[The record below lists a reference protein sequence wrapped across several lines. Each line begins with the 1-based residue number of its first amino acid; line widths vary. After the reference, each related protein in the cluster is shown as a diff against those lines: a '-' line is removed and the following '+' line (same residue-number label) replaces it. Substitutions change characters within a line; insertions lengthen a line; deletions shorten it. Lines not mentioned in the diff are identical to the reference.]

1 MTLRLRS
8 PTVDV
13 LKISR
18 HSAQL
23 GLGGWGHTRIPGR
36 FIAHTQILGR
46 FSCTRKNSSKKF
58 FAKIF
63 HTRILGRFSCTHEI
77 PAVFRA
83 LEKIQVKKF
92 FAKIFY
98 TRILGRFSCTHEIP
112 AVFQKSMI
120 LRENFENSTISCVEC
135 LGVLARETS
144 IFASTIPVGPRYLVD
159 PASGDMLR

>member
-23 GLGGWGHTRIPGR
+23 GLGGWGHTRI
-36 FIAHTQILGR
+36 LGR
-46 FSCTRKNSSKKF
+46 FS
-58 FAKIF
+58 
-63 HTRILGRFSCTHEI
+63 HTHEI

-83 LEKIQVKKF
+83 LEKIRVKKF

-144 IFASTIPVGPRYLVD
+144 IFASTISVGPRYLVD

>member
-63 HTRILGRFSCTHEI
+63 
-77 PAVFRA
+77 
-83 LEKIQVKKF
+83 
-92 FAKIFY
+92 Y

-144 IFASTIPVGPRYLVD
+144 IFASTISVGPRYLVD

>member
-1 MTLRLRS
+1 MPSWGSAAGVIHES
-8 PTVDV
+8 PAVSSRTHKSSAVFRA
-13 LKISR
+13 LEKIR
-18 HSAQL
+18 V
-23 GLGGWGHTRIPGR
+23 
-36 FIAHTQILGR
+36 
-46 FSCTRKNSSKKF
+46 KNF

-144 IFASTIPVGPRYLVD
+144 IFASTISVGPRYLVD

>member
-46 FSCTRKNSSKKF
+46 FSCTRKNSSK
-58 FAKIF
+58 I
-63 HTRILGRFSCTHEI
+63 
-77 PAVFRA
+77 
-83 LEKIQVKKF
+83 

>member
-1 MTLRLRS
+1 VPSWGSAAGVIHES
-8 PTVDV
+8 PAVSSRTHKSSAVFRA
-13 LKISR
+13 LEKIR
-18 HSAQL
+18 V
-23 GLGGWGHTRIPGR
+23 
-36 FIAHTQILGR
+36 
-46 FSCTRKNSSKKF
+46 KNSSKKF
-58 FAKIF
+58 FAKNF

-83 LEKIQVKKF
+83 LEKIRVKKF

-144 IFASTIPVGPRYLVD
+144 IFASTISVGPRYLVD

>member
-1 MTLRLRS
+1 MPSWGSAAGVIHES
-8 PTVDV
+8 PAVS
-13 LKISR
+13 SR
-18 HSAQL
+18 TH
-23 GLGGWGHTRIPGR
+23 
-36 FIAHTQILGR
+36 
-46 FSCTRKNSSKKF
+46 KSS
-58 FAKIF
+58 
-63 HTRILGRFSCTHEI
+63 
-77 PAVFRA
+77 AVFRA

-144 IFASTIPVGPRYLVD
+144 IFASTISVGPRYLVD

>member
-77 PAVFRA
+77 PAVF
-83 LEKIQVKKF
+83 
-92 FAKIFY
+92 
-98 TRILGRFSCTHEIP
+98 
-112 AVFQKSMI
+112 QKSMI

-144 IFASTIPVGPRYLVD
+144 IFASTISVGPRYLVD